1 MSPALNITSPISNGV
16 VHGHADGLKKRV
28 DGFGT
33 RAVHVGSDANE
44 ETGAVIP
51 PISLSTTYKQSA
63 IGVHKVN
70 IYLRFFCFLTDV
82 LFLKKGFEYSR
93 SGNPNRNLL
102 ETTLAS
108 LESGGAHALAFSSGS
123 ATTATVLQSLGPN
136 AHIISVNDVYGGTFR
151 YIRRVALENQGLEST
166 FLDLENASD
175 DEILGAIRENT
186 KVPVLFHARFYKKS
200 LMIY

>member
-1 MSPALNITSPISNGV
+1 MSPSLNITSPIVNGV
-16 VHGHADGLKKRV
+16 VQGQVNGLKKHI

-63 IGVHKVN
+63 IGVHKVKAK
-70 IYLRFFCFLTDV
+70 IVLLGYTFADVFL
-82 LFLKKGFEYSR
+82 KGFEYSR
-93 SGNPNRNLL
+93 SGNPNRNSL
-102 ETTLAS
+102 EMTLAS

-123 ATTATVLQSLGPN
+123 ATTATVLQALGPN

-151 YIRRVALENQGLEST
+151 YIRRVAGENQGLEAT
-166 FLDLENASD
+166 FLDLENVGD
-175 DEILGAIRENT
+175 EEILGAIRENT
-186 KVPVLFHARFYKKS
+186 KVTLFF
-200 LMIY
+200 LGDFNEC